1 MSLFDVF
8 GVAGSALSA
17 QKVRLN
23 TIASNLANAETA
35 ASSPERTYK
44 SKSAVFQAVLD
55 QELGS
60 QGVTAVKVL
69 GIAEDN
75 SAPRRQYSPQDPL
88 ADDDGYVYLPNI
100 NAVEEMSNMMAA
112 SRSFQ
117 INVELMNT
125 SKDLL
130 MRTLS
135 LGK

>member
-8 GVAGSALSA
+8 GVAGSALTA

-23 TIASNLANAETA
+23 TIASNLANSETA

-44 SKSAVFQAVLD
+44 AKSAVFQAVLD

-60 QGVTAVKVL
+60 QGVTAVKVI
-69 GIAEDN
+69 GIAEDQTP
-75 SAPRRQYSPQDPL
+75 PRRQYSPQDPI
-88 ADDDGYVYLPNI
+88 ADEQGYIYLPNI
-100 NAVEEMSNMMAA
+100 NAVEEMSNMMSA

-125 SKDLL
+125 SKELL

-135 LGK
+135 IGK

>member
-23 TIASNLANAETA
+23 TIAGNIANADTA
-35 ASSPERTYK
+35 ASTPERTYRAK
-44 SKSAVFQAVLD
+44 SPVFQAVLD

-60 QGVTAVKVL
+60 QGVTSVKVL
-69 GIAEDN
+69 GIVEDQT
-75 SAPRRQYSPQDPL
+75 APRRQYSPQDPL
-88 ADDDGYVYLPNI
+88 ANEEGYVYLPNI

-125 SKDLL
+125 SKELL
-130 MRTLS
+130 MRTLKI
-135 LGK
+135 GQ